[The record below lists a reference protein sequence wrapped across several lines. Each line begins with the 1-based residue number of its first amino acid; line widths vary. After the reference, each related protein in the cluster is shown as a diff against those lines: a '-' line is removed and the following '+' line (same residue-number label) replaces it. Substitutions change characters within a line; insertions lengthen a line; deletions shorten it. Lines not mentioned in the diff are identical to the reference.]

1 MALKLH
7 CTLGEIGDYSKEV
20 YLSSV
25 TSSHNCVV
33 AGPVGELPEADVT
46 STTAQLQWYPPDDPN
61 GVITMYRLNIVALS
75 TNAASFIEE
84 NGSGAS
90 GVNSNTMIGS
100 GSMQVDVNVDLDCI
114 IPGGDVGVE
123 TFVTFMNGNST
134 THTQYGLSKLLH
146 NYNSEISGLHVC
158 WGGVSVYPLSCT
170 MYMNLYG
177 TCVGHSQFH
186 EYSLV

>member
-46 STTAQLQWYPPDDPN
+46 STTAQLQWDPPDDPN

-123 TFVTFMNGNST
+123 TFVTFMNGNLT

-158 WGGVSVYPLSCT
+158 WGGVCIPFELHYV
-170 MYMNLYG
+170 
-177 TCVGHSQFH
+177 H
-186 EYSLV
+186 EFIWYLCRP